1 MMKAE
6 SLISDKVICRGMVK
20 PEAAA
25 RGCGE
30 AKEGFVD
37 R

>member
-1 MMKAE
+1 MMNAE
-6 SLISDKVICRGMVK
+6 SLISDRVICKGIVR